1 MLTSEGASAR
11 PPAAKRAADESGGSS
26 GATDRRDDRPADK
39 PAEAPPAE
47 EAPDWDAE
55 SDPGE
60 LPAAPANPPPD
71 EVDAADAAGGEPAPR
86 KKKRDPDHSPPRTAE
101 DPRPT
106 ALGGADRVQGEELA
120 NVVAFTF
127 DDGPDPHTTPVI
139 LDALARYRIPAAFF
153 VVNRHI
159 VGHRGKAGLPILART
174 VADGHLIGGHTA
186 NHARLRTTD
195 AETLNTELDGAVQVL
210 QRAAGVPVEL
220 FRPPYGSLGPTAAK
234 RVRRLGLT
242 DVRWSVDPRDFEIP
256 EESQLRQEI
265 LSVINRNR
273 GGVVLLHDTKRVT
286 AAAIGKL
293 FADLER
299 DNCKRLARGAQPI
312 LPVSLH
318 YFLRDEGVPRPVPPE
333 VAARTEAYLRYLG
346 ESCEGKGGGAK
357 AKRSATYGA
366 GDVAARHARHA
377 R

>member
-1 MLTSEGASAR
+1 MLPQGASAR
-11 PPAAKRAADESGGSS
+11 APAAAKRAADESGGSS
-26 GATDRRDDRPADK
+26 GATDRREDRPA
-39 PAEAPPAE
+39 EVPPAE

-55 SDPGE
+55 RDPAE
-60 LPAAPANPPPD
+60 APDAAANPHTD
-71 EVDAADAAGGEPAPR
+71 ESEAADAATGEPTPR

-159 VGHRGKAGLPILART
+159 VGHRGKAGLPILARA

-195 AETLNTELDGAVQVL
+195 GETLNTELDGAVEVL
-210 QRAAGVPVEL
+210 RRAAGVPVEL

-256 EESQLRQEI
+256 EESQLRQSV
-265 LSVINRNR
+265 LSAVNRDR
-273 GGVVLLHDTKRVT
+273 GGIVLLHDTKRVT

-293 FADLER
+293 FAELER

-346 ESCEGKGGGAK
+346 QSCEGKAGGAK
-357 AKRSATYGA
+357 AEQRAATSAS
-366 GDVAARHARHA
+366 DVAARRAR
-377 R
+377 

>member
-1 MLTSEGASAR
+1 MRSSRHCAALWGLLALALTAQGASAR
-11 PPAAKRAADESGGSS
+11 APAAAKRAADESGGSS
-26 GATDRRDDRPADK
+26 GATDRK
-39 PAEAPPAE
+39 PEPPPPPPVE

-55 SDPGE
+55 SDPAEAG
-60 LPAAPANPPPD
+60 AAPSPAD
-71 EVDAADAAGGEPAPR
+71 DAATTESPAPGEPAPR
-86 KKKRDPDHSPPRTAE
+86 KKKRDPDFSPPRTAE

-159 VGHRGKAGLPILART
+159 VGHRGKAGLPILARA

-195 AETLNTELDGAVQVL
+195 GETLNTELDGAVQVL

-256 EESQLRQEI
+256 EESQLRQAV
-265 LSVINRNR
+265 LSAVNRDR
-273 GGVVLLHDTKRVT
+273 GGIVLLHDTKRVT

-318 YFLRDEGVPRPVPPE
+318 YFLRDEGVPRPVPPA

-346 ESCEGKGGGAK
+346 ESCEGKKPA
-357 AKRSATYGA
+357 S
-366 GDVAARHARHA
+366 DVAARRAH
-377 R
+377 